1 MIPAARGEP
10 PPHFFGGNHGNR
22 KSSKQRASPCIH
34 GRAPGIA
41 ATSSDPGGDPTPVGL
56 GLDAAIHWWSLI
68 MKAFRDSKVA
78 FVILFVL
85 YALCG
90 TADFTYQVEMEAMHQ
105 HVGG

>member
-22 KSSKQRASPCIH
+22 KSSKQRASPSLH
-34 GRAPGIA
+34 GSAPRI
-41 ATSSDPGGDPTPVGL
+41 SDASAFARGDPPQLGL
-56 GLDAAIHWWSLI
+56 GSDATVAWWPV
-68 MKAFRDSKVA
+68 MFRDNKVA
-78 FVILFVL
+78 FAILFIL

-90 TADFTYQVEMEAMHQ
+90 TADFVYQVEMEAMHQ